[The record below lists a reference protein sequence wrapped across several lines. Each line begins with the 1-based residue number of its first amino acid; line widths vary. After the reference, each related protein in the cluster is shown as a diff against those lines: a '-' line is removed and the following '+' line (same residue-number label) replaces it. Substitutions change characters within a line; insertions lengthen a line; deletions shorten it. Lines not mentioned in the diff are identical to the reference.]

1 MTDQLRKILS
11 DEYGIQPDS
20 TLRQDQRGMMNDTW
34 FVAGDFVMTVFRSR
48 PPLSV
53 ALIAAV
59 VQNDESRLWPQII
72 AGKNGPVSLI
82 EGKAAIMWQR
92 LSGNHYVGRDHSN
105 KIPIPAAGHA
115 SIADSFWRLHAS
127 LEKSRKIGPWLG
139 QMNYIAPAAQGLPD
153 ISFAELPSC
162 LHSDYIAEYLRTPTL
177 PLHYPAFVHRDF
189 ERQNVLNA
197 PDGKVV
203 GVVDS
208 DALMMGDLLFE
219 YAHCMMNFVFS
230 DPQYQHGYADLYLKS
245 LEKAGIV
252 SDKDKELLPVLIRAF
267 AAKDLVDYYRYD
279 HPPKTDLSRLA
290 AIYDMSLE
298 RVDSYFAGL
307 SPHVAMRPRGH
318 ARRLKPPAPDDGV

>member
-1 MTDQLRKILS
+1 MSNKLRQFLF
-11 DEYGIQPDS
+11 EHYGIVPDS

-53 ALIAAV
+53 ALVAAV
-59 VQNDESRLWPQII
+59 VQNDESGLWPQIVV
-72 AGKNGPVSLI
+72 GKDGPVSMI
-82 EGKAAIMWQR
+82 GGKAAVMWQR

-105 KIPIPAAGHA
+105 KIPIPASGQA
-115 SIADSFWRLHAS
+115 SIADSFWQLHAS
-127 LEKSRKIGPWLG
+127 LDKSRKVGPWLG
-139 QMNYIAPAAQGLPD
+139 QMNYIAPGALGQPD
-153 ISFAELPSC
+153 ISFAELPVC
-162 LHSDYIAEYLRTPTL
+162 LHKGYIADYLKTTTL
-177 PLHYPAFVHRDF
+177 PLHYPALVHRDF

-230 DPQYQHGYADLYLKS
+230 DPQYRPAHADSYLKA

-279 HPPKTDLSRLA
+279 HPPKTDLSRLT

-298 RVDSYFAGL
+298 RVDSYFSGL
-307 SPHVAMRPRGH
+307 SLSAAVRPQGRVRK
-318 ARRLKPPAPDDGV
+318 AKPPMPNDGV